1 MDYKRFFGMKPRT
14 CDFHSLFS
22 LKRDRGISLGQHV
35 LVCPLFVSNSTM
47 AFSSLAL
54 TESDSVDIILQFL
67 ISKSAMYIG
76 PGLHFS
82 LLIQRSVI

>member
-1 MDYKRFFGMKPRT
+1 
-14 CDFHSLFS
+14 
-22 LKRDRGISLGQHV
+22 
-35 LVCPLFVSNSTM
+35 M

-76 PGLHFS
+76 PGLHVS